1 VSARGA
7 ALLPGF
13 TLAGASLAG
22 KTRAP
27 LHLRGDRI
35 VARAGSRS
43 FPVDLRDHVVFPG
56 LVNAHEHLQVNN
68 VPPLPGET
76 VFPSAYD
83 WIDAFQAHFA
93 DPATVAALAVPKG
106 RRMRHGGLKNLL
118 SGVTCVAHHDP
129 WHPVLDGP
137 DFPVSVLRDHGWS
150 YALHGPVYGPPVRA
164 SFAATPFGRPW
175 MIHLAEG
182 TDAVAARELDELDRM
197 GCLAANT
204 VLIHGV
210 GMGRRDIERIIE
222 VGASVVWCPGS
233 NHRLLGRSLDP
244 RPLQAAGRL
253 ALGSDS
259 RLSGARDLLEELRT
273 EAARGELDAQ
283 ALLGLA
289 TSDAARLLR
298 MPERGH
304 LEPGGAADLVIV
316 EDKGA
321 DGAGNLVGL
330 ARADLRAVVRDGL
343 PCLADP
349 DFAPWFDAAKVDTM
363 SVTLDG
369 KPKLLA
375 RAFAD
380 ADLLA
385 MEPGLA
391 WVMPARNARCAGE
404 RA

>member
-1 VSARGA
+1 MRGP

-13 TLAGASLAG
+13 TLTGARLAGAG
-22 KTRAP
+22 RAP

-35 VARAGSRS
+35 VARASIRS
-43 FPVDLRDHVVFPG
+43 VSVDLRDHVIFPG
-56 LVNAHEHLQVNN
+56 LINAHEHLQVNN
-68 VPPLPGET
+68 VPPLPGDA

-93 DPATVAALAVPKG
+93 DPATVASLAVPKA

-118 SGVTCVAHHDP
+118 AGVTFVAHHDP

-137 DFPVSVLRDHGWS
+137 DFPVGVLRDHGWS
-150 YALHGPVYGPPVRA
+150 YAVHGPAYGPPLRA
-164 SFAATPFGRPW
+164 SFAATPFGMPW

-182 TDAVAARELDELDRM
+182 TDDVAANELGELDRM

-210 GMGRRDIERIIE
+210 GMGARDIARVIE
-222 VGASVVWCPGS
+222 VGAAVVWCPGS

-273 EAARGELDAQ
+273 EAARAELDGE

-289 TSDAARLLR
+289 TADAARVLR
-298 MPERGH
+298 LPARGRID
-304 LEPGGAADLVIV
+304 PGSAADLVIV
-316 EDKGA
+316 EDRRAGSA
-321 DGAGNLVGL
+321 DNLVGL
-330 ARADLRAVVRDGL
+330 SRADLRVVVRDGL

-363 SVTLDG
+363 SVMLDG

-380 ADLLA
+380 AELLA
-385 MEPGLA
+385 MEPGLDP
-391 WVMPARNARCAGE
+391 VTTVRGARRAGE
-404 RA
+404 FA